1 MNVEIFE
8 WYDYFLKM
16 CTVLGALG
24 CSYQFEAPA
33 TEEETTECE
42 QKIGFALPNDYKE
55 WLKLTKC
62 VRVEKIYFNIYM
74 PNEVGDSEDGYKM
87 IAIGD
92 IGTYAREYF
101 INLENGKPLAYDDVM
116 QEITEFDSF
125 NDMLDDMYYELES
138 YANGYF
144 HEKWVTIYD
153 EMFPED

>member
-1 MNVEIFE
+1 MNGEIFE

-33 TEEETTECE
+33 TEEEITECE
-42 QKIGFALPNDYKE
+42 QKIGFTLPNDYKE

-62 VRVEKIYFNIYM
+62 VRMGKIGFHIYM
-74 PNEVGDSEDGYKM
+74 SDEVGDSEDGYKM

-92 IGTYAREYF
+92 IGNYASEYF
-101 INLENGKPLAYDDVM
+101 INLENGKPLAYEDWA

-125 NDMLDDMYYELES
+125 ADMLDDMYYELEF
-138 YANGYF
+138 YADRYF
-144 HEKWVTIYD
+144 PEKWVTVYD